1 MFRSSLSRRAVAVV
15 VVTLPALEAY
25 AHLFFPLKSFHL
37 FLTDT
42 PECYYYDLIDLLRR
56 LILTGGLIMIGD
68 QAVAQVFLGI
78 LVSAMWLCLVLYKRP
93 YASAWDTALSAVLSF
108 SLLITLTTGVC
119 LKLFEITKDEADEYQ
134 KNAFAVMLIV
144 SISICVLLSVAS
156 IVFSTECLRDR
167 AAACA
172 AGLSKSKRETR
183 TAVLPTGHGD
193 SDAAFEES
201 GRAAVVREWEVPG
214 GK

>member
-1 MFRSSLSRRAVAVV
+1 VG
-15 VVTLPALEAY
+15 LEN
-25 AHLFFPLKSFHL
+25 
-37 FLTDT
+37 TDT

-78 LVSAMWLCLVLYKRP
+78 LVSASWLCLVLYKRP

-119 LKLFEITKDEADEYQ
+119 LKLFEITQDEADEYQ

-144 SISICVLLSVAS
+144 SIAICVLLSVAS

-167 AAACA
+167 AAAYCA
-172 AGLSKSKRETR
+172 GGASKGTKKNQKTKKNQ
-183 TAVLPTGHGD
+183 TAVIPTTKNRESSTDRAKRLRDARLQFGAN
-193 SDAAFEES
+193 SDEY
-201 GRAAVVREWEVPG
+201 RAVVIGVG
-214 GK
+214 GNE

>member
-1 MFRSSLSRRAVAVV
+1 MG
-15 VVTLPALEAY
+15 LEN
-25 AHLFFPLKSFHL
+25 
-37 FLTDT
+37 TDT

-172 AGLSKSKRETR
+172 AGLSKRETR

-201 GRAAVVREWEVPG
+201 GRAADVREWEVSG
-214 GK
+214 